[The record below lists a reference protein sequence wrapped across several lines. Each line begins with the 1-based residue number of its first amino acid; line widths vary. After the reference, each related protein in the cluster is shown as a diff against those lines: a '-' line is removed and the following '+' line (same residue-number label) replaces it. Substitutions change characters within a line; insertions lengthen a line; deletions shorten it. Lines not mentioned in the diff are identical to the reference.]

1 MITKLSNK
9 IQSDIREFL
18 DDMDFKDIVNSAILE
33 EVEIRDPSDQR
44 FVDKIVDAIADKVV
58 ESLDAETIADH
69 ISDELKK
76 HILQYNPTIGVD
88 GNLACNSCYR
98 EHGNWK
104 TSQGGQLE
112 HANLCKNGVAIIVLD
127 DLN

>member
-58 ESLDAETIADH
+58 EGAVVSTITENDFTC
-69 ISDELKK
+69 SVF
-76 HILQYNPTIGVD
+76 PT
-88 GNLACNSCYR
+88 
-98 EHGNWK
+98 
-104 TSQGGQLE
+104 TS
-112 HANLCKNGVAIIVLD
+112 
-127 DLN
+127 